1 MIQSA
6 LLLLL
11 LLFSSSFSFSS
22 SSSSAWSWL
31 ITVAHSLSGGGG
43 VTGERSA
50 VDGGVRAACKPFSAA
65 SLMHFAMAAQ
75 ERRSVPGF
83 FGRRHDAGV
92 GSRWGRWPGF
102 SKASRLDTFFCENH
116 RILQTLPAPPPPPQA
131 EDSSPGRRQ
140 THSTCSGSSVTGWP
154 SLDAAPASLDD
165 LLLESRVVCCG
176 GDAQLLSLKSHRLSV
191 SGRARGRHWPPSEA
205 DVANAMPKKKK
216 QNVE

>member
-1 MIQSA
+1 M
-6 LLLLL
+6 LL
-11 LLFSSSFSFSS
+11 SFSS

-31 ITVAHSLSGGGG
+31 ITVTHPLTGGGG
-43 VTGERSA
+43 VVTGERSA

-65 SLMHFAMAAQ
+65 SLMHVAMAAQ
-75 ERRSVPGF
+75 ERRSIPGF

-102 SKASRLDTFFCENH
+102 SKASRLETFFCENH
-116 RILQTLPAPPPPPQA
+116 HILQTLPAPLPTPSLPPPPQA
-131 EDSSPGRRQ
+131 EDSSPSRRQ

-176 GDAQLLSLKSHRLSV
+176 GDAQLLKF
-191 SGRARGRHWPPSEA
+191 
-205 DVANAMPKKKK
+205 DVAWFKC
-216 QNVE
+216 QL